1 MNRMLA
7 LGSAELL
14 HGRAELSDELPGTL
28 AAVTPEAV
36 ATAAAALRPD
46 ARALL
51 VLTPG
56 ADA

>member
-1 MNRMLA
+1 MPLSVPGQLPAALA
-7 LGSAELL
+7 
-14 HGRAELSDELPGTL
+14 D
-28 AAVTPEAV
+28 VTPEAV
-36 ATAAAALRPD
+36 AAAAAALRPD